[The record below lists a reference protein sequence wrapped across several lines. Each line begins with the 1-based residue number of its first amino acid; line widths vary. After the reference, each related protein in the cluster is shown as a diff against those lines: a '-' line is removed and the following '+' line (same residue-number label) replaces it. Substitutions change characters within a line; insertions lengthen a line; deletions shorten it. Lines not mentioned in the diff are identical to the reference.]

1 MKKIGLIAGHR
12 GAGTGAKGNGLD
24 EGSET
29 IVLRNL
35 IEDYLLRYNVIPI
48 VDQEKED
55 LKGVVAQLK
64 KTLSKEDICIDIH
77 FNASSN
83 TSATGVEVLIP
94 NKNTPDEM
102 IFAKKVLSIICDTLN
117 LKSRGVKKEGAGQHS
132 SLAML
137 SGFDCCNILLEVC
150 FVSNKSD
157 VESYFSNRSAL
168 AENIAKLILKSI

>member
-83 TSATGVEVLIP
+83 PSATCVEVLIP
-94 NKNTPDEM
+94 NKNTP
-102 IFAKKVLSIICDTLN
+102 V
-117 LKSRGVKKEGAGQHS
+117 
-132 SLAML
+132 
-137 SGFDCCNILLEVC
+137 
-150 FVSNKSD
+150 
-157 VESYFSNRSAL
+157 
-168 AENIAKLILKSI
+168 